1 MSTLKNLKKI
11 YLDRLDKMDH
21 DKWENHSQERHIRH
35 MRKRYHQ
42 EFDKVWVKYNNKQAT
57 FQEWQKALD
66 LWLNSELI

>member
-1 MSTLKNLKKI
+1 
-11 YLDRLDKMDH
+11 MDH